1 MSFVG
6 KKEGRKRGRKEV
18 RKVGQE
24 GRFKGRYRVVRF
36 PNPLSVKSVGESDY
50 GQEYFQWLR
59 FVNAYQII

>member
-24 GRFKGRYRVVRF
+24 GRFEGRYRVVRF
-36 PNPLSVKSVGESDY
+36 PNPLSVKSVGESD
-50 GQEYFQWLR
+50 
-59 FVNAYQII
+59 